1 MYPASVLVFTVLLTW
16 GLMTFAIPQFQS
28 IFANFNAPLPLATQ
42 YIIALTECLRK
53 YHYLIMISS
62 GALPISFL
70 CCYRSF
76 DHIKRYTQDALLRLP
91 FIGTVYRFKL
101 VAQWTNI
108 LALTLK
114 SGMRLQEALL
124 LANNTLTHLSLKTSC
139 HTLIHKVTSGHKL
152 HQALAQITFFNTSE
166 RYLIEMGETTTTLPL
181 VLERISQESLNSI
194 EHKLD
199 SLSKWIE
206 PVIMLL
212 LAGIAGS
219 LIITMYLPIFKI
231 GTLL

>member
-1 MYPASVLVFTVLLTW
+1 
-16 GLMTFAIPQFQS
+16 
-28 IFANFNAPLPLATQ
+28 
-42 YIIALTECLRK
+42 
-53 YHYLIMISS
+53 
-62 GALPISFL
+62 
-70 CCYRSF
+70 
-76 DHIKRYTQDALLRLP
+76 
-91 FIGTVYRFKL
+91 
-101 VAQWTNI
+101 
-108 LALTLK
+108 
-114 SGMRLQEALL
+114 
-124 LANNTLTHLSLKTSC
+124 
-139 HTLIHKVTSGHKL
+139 
-152 HQALAQITFFNTSE
+152 
-166 RYLIEMGETTTTLPL
+166 MGETTTTLPL